1 MKHRLT
7 NFLLHHWTFF
17 STGVLLLGAVWILL
31 NVETS
36 DPVTAHN
43 PAFPKAGFTTPD
55 FELDNLDGQ
64 AIKLSELRGA
74 SVIVNFWATWCQPC
88 RIEMPAIQ
96 KARNSYQN
104 NELIILAVNMT
115 DQDNLDQVH
124 EFVNRYNLT
133 FDILLDENG
142 EAASAY
148 RVSAL
153 PSTFFIR
160 ADGTIDEVVI
170 GGPMS
175 EALLLSRIEK
185 LMDSR

>member
-7 NFLLHHWTFF
+7 RFLLHHWTIF
-17 STGVLLLGAVWILL
+17 SAGVLLLGAAWILL
-31 NVETS
+31 NVEKS
-36 DPVTAHN
+36 DLVAAN
-43 PAFPKAGFTTPD
+43 NMAFPKAGFPAPD
-55 FELDNLDGQ
+55 FELDNLDSQ
-64 AIKLSELRGA
+64 SIRLSELRGTP
-74 SVIVNFWATWCQPC
+74 VVLNFWATWCQPC

-104 NELIILAVNMT
+104 DELVILAVNMT
-115 DQDNLDQVH
+115 DQDSLDQVH

-142 EAASAY
+142 KAASAY

-153 PSTFFIR
+153 PSTFFIG